1 MSTSPHKMLCND
13 HGDFLLDELIS
24 KLSSSS
30 ESAFINNPYQS
41 TFVTCNIIAILCF
54 LISSFTG
61 NFSQVDKLWS
71 IVPAM
76 YAWMC
81 VTDTRTALMAFLA
94 TLWSVRL
101 TYNFYRRGG
110 YDGWPYNIFGGEE
123 DYRWEILRQ
132 GTLGGWWTF
141 LKNKFI
147 LGVFNLVFIS
157 FYQNWLLL
165 YIASPSLVAWSMA
178 MQRTYCHNDEGE
190 DTSSSLNAMDKVA
203 ATIFLFALCI
213 ESMAD
218 NQQLRFQNRKRA
230 NFIFMQSLNT
240 VSGTGE
246 LASAAKSIMAK
257 TAENNKELIDG
268 FCQSGLFAIVRK
280 PNYAA
285 EQLIWISYYFFSVA
299 ATWQQNQGSMTWIN
313 WSMGGFVLLCLLFQ
327 GSGWLTEQISSSKYP
342 AYRAYQRRV
351 PLYMP
356 KITTLWNLR
365 NVNEKDGKV
374 Q

>member
-1 MSTSPHKMLCND
+1 MTPSNYICD
-13 HGDFLLDELIS
+13 DRGGFLLDELMAQ
-24 KLSSSS
+24 LSSSS
-30 ESAFINNPYQS
+30 ESAIINNPYQS

-71 IVPAM
+71 IVPAV

-81 VTDTRTALMAFLA
+81 VTDTRTTLMASLT

-123 DYRWEILRQ
+123 DYRWEILRK
-132 GTLGGWWTF
+132 GTLGGWWT
-141 LKNKFI
+141 LLTNKLI
-147 LGVFNLVFIS
+147 LSVFNLVFIS

-165 YIASPSLVAWSMA
+165 YIASPSLVAWSTA
-178 MQRTYCHNDEGE
+178 MKRIHCGYEEG
-190 DTSSSLNAMDKVA
+190 TTLNAIDKIA
-203 ATIFLFALCI
+203 ASIFLFALCV
-213 ESMAD
+213 ESIAD
-218 NQQLRFQNRKRA
+218 NQQLDFQNRKRS
-230 NFIFMQSLNT
+230 NSIFMHALGA
-240 VSGTGE
+240 VSGVGGLE
-246 LASAAKSIMAK
+246 SATKKIAAETAK
-257 TAENNKELIDG
+257 NNKDVMDG

-285 EQLIWISYYFFSVA
+285 EQLIWISYYLFSVA
-299 ATWQQNQGSMTWIN
+299 ATWPQSQGTTSLVN
-313 WSMGGFVLLCLLFQ
+313 WSMGGFIMLCLLFQ

-342 AYRAYQRRV
+342 AYRDYQRRV

-356 KITTLWNLR
+356 KMSMVWNLG
-365 NVNEKDGKV
+365 NGKGGKV
-374 Q
+374 H